1 MKYHTV
7 TQSKM
12 ANYGNNIMRN
22 ISMDQTQIYK
32 RQEKDFNII
41 SYYPKEFKP
50 NLRQFP
56 KLTLEDK
63 LLERTNNSLH
73 QLCD

>member
-12 ANYGNNIMRN
+12 ANYGNSIMRN

-73 QLCD
+73 QLSD